1 MLEYSTNLNLS
12 ALPELDQKKDPA
24 AYAEFLRMHGALK
37 TLQGALDFYTGA
49 LSTEVT
55 YRNQTAP
62 TSSIRVQ
69 SISRIYAEATEIITY
84 GAIVNIYDA
93 GGLKCRNANATAVG
107 KLCRAYCN
115 DSAGVGIGDFAELVL
130 LGMLPIVGA
139 IPGQDYYMSI
149 TSGIISATP
158 PGVAGNVV
166 QRIGFGLD
174 ANSIWFNPSLE
185 WYVI

>member
-1 MLEYSTNLNLS
+1 MLQYSTNLNLS
-12 ALPELDQKKDPA
+12 ALPELDQKKDPLV
-24 AYAEFLRMHGALK
+24 YAELLRLRSSLRLLQSALY
-37 TLQGALDFYTGA
+37 TYTGA
-49 LSTEVT
+49 LSTET
-55 YRNQTAP
+55 AYRNQTAP

-69 SISRIYAEATEIITY
+69 NISRIYAEATEIIAY
-84 GAIVNIYDA
+84 GAAVNIYNSA
-93 GGLKCRNANATAVG
+93 GLKCRNANATAAG
-107 KLCRAYCN
+107 KLCRTFCN
-115 DSAGVGIGDFAELVL
+115 NSAGAVSGDFVELII
-130 LGMLPIVGA
+130 LGVLPIVGA

-158 PGVAGNVV
+158 PAVAGNVV